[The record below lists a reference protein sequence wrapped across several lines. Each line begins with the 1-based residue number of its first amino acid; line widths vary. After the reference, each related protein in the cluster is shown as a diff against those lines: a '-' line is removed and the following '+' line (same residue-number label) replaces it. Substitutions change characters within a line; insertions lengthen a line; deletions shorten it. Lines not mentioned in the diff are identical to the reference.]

1 MTEDER
7 FNESQKTRAQFLN
20 ALAVGFVIAGAFTA
34 FCDQEY
40 LLSIAMLLFALILH
54 DGAVRS
60 VRAMKVTEET
70 D

>member
-20 ALAVGFVIAGAFTA
+20 ALAVGFIVAGAFTA
-34 FCDQEY
+34 FRDGEG
-40 LLSIAMLLFALILH
+40 LLTVGAIITGIILH

-60 VRAMKVTEET
+60 VRAMRATQET
-70 D
+70 S